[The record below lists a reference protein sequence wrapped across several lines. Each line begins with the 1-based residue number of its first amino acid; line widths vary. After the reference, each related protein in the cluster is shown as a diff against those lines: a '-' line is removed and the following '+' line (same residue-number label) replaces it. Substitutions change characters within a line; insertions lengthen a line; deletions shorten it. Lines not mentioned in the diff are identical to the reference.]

1 MKASDLK
8 ALFSF
13 APSLSL
19 NSFFSSERAERRG
32 EERSS
37 THSAPLERPLS
48 SPLSL
53 SLSLLWAT
61 QVHSGPPAF
70 IVLAIIQ
77 DAEQHHNRHARH
89 AKRTNNDA
97 LELKWLQ
104 ERALSLESRS
114 KRASCEAWQTSL
126 ADNDSERAE
135 DARPKQSRV
144 R

>member
-8 ALFSF
+8 ALLSF
-13 APSLSL
+13 APLAL
-19 NSFFSSERAERRG
+19 LEPLFERRG
-32 EERSS
+32 EELD
-37 THSAPLERPLS
+37 SAPLESPSSLS
-48 SPLSL
+48 PPSL

-126 ADNDSERAE
+126 ANHDSERAE
-135 DARPKQSRV
+135 DTRPKQSRV